1 MFTVRGPHFEYHCL
15 MIILESRCHH
25 SSSLRMRKLRPSAVK
40 EHAQPHSIAE
50 STETQRSPQD
60 PLPPCMCPQSGFSAP
75 SPCPHGQVMRRVGTI
90 RGHFLQA
97 SQQHPKMCPH
107 CTDREGKGVQTKAQG
122 SGWLTQDHTA
132 TQDWGPAASLHTLSP
147 ALPRPTL

>member
-1 MFTVRGPHFEYHCL
+1 MPSLFQFTDEETEAFSGEGACPASL
-15 MIILESRCHH
+15 NSR
-25 SSSLRMRKLRPSAVK
+25 VNN
-40 EHAQPHSIAE
+40 
-50 STETQRSPQD
+50 ETPRSPQY
-60 PLPPCMCPQSGFSAP
+60 PLPPCMCPQSGFSVP
-75 SPCPHGQVMRRVGTI
+75 NPCPHGKVMRRVGTT

-107 CTDREGKGVQTKAQG
+107 CTDREGKGVQTTAQG

-147 ALPRPTL
+147 ALPHPTL